1 MNSTGMKTSSA
12 AVKNRV
18 DLINTQAAPQTLLN
32 PDNYVEKQRPN
43 FYNVIKKLREARVSH
58 QI

>member
-58 QI
+58 